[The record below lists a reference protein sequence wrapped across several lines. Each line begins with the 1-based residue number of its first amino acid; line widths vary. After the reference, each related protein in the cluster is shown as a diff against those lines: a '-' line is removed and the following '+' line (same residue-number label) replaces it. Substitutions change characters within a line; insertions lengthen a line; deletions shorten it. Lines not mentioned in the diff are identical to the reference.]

1 VKIYVRER
9 MLSKEGGRNPRF
21 RIVAT
26 EGGDLRFHADHIRKV
41 DLETIAGDLD
51 AQVIYLPEQSEGKG
65 KGKGDGTGA
74 GKKMQKE
81 HKAKP
86 KAKPKTKPG
95 K

>member
-1 VKIYVRER
+1 MKIYVRER

-41 DLETIAGDLD
+41 DLDTIAGDLD
-51 AQVIYLPEQSEGKG
+51 AQVIYLPEQSEGR
-65 KGKGDGTGA
+65 GKGDGTGT

-86 KAKPKTKPG
+86 RTKAG

>member
-9 MLSKEGGRNPRF
+9 MLSKEGSRNPRF

-41 DLETIAGDLD
+41 DLDTIAGDLD
-51 AQVIYLPEQSEGKG
+51 AQVVYLPGQGKG
-65 KGKGDGTGA
+65 E
-74 GKKMQKE
+74 KMQKE
-81 HKAKP
+81 HKAGAKTNSKAKP
-86 KAKPKTKPG
+86 KAKPKAKTK

>member
-1 VKIYVRER
+1 MKIYVRER
-9 MLSKEGGRNPRF
+9 MLSEEGSRNPRF

-26 EGGDLRFHADHIRKV
+26 EGGDLRFHADHVRKV

-51 AQVIYLPEQSEGKG
+51 AQVIYLPVQSEGKG
-65 KGKGDGTGA
+65 KGKGDGAGT

-86 KAKPKTKPG
+86 RSKPG

>member
-1 VKIYVRER
+1 

-41 DLETIAGDLD
+41 DLDTIAGDLD
-51 AQVIYLPEQSEGKG
+51 AQVIYLPVQSEGKG
-65 KGKGDGTGA
+65 KGNGKGDGTGT

-86 KAKPKTKPG
+86 GG
-95 K
+95 KSKK